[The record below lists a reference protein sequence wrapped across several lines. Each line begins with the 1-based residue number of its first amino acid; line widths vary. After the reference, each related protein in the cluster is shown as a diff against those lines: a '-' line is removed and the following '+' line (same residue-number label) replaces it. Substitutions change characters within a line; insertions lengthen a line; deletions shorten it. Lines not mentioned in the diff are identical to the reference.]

1 MRAVEPSAAEIG
13 LRGERLAGRYLRR
26 RGYRIVE
33 RNFSCPLGEIDLIA
47 ARRGLVVFCEV
58 KTRGGD
64 GFAPPYEAVN
74 RGKMVRLE
82 RTAEYWLNTRPRP
95 GEECRFDV
103 ITVLLGTGRP
113 RVEHIEDAF
122 RPSEVD

>member
-1 MRAVEPSAAEIG
+1 MKRELTAAERG

-26 RGYRIVE
+26 RGFSLLE

-47 ARRGLVVFCEV
+47 AKRGLLVFCEV
-58 KTRGGD
+58 KTRAND
-64 GFAPPYEAVN
+64 SFAPPFEAVN
-74 RGKMVRLE
+74 RGKIMRLE

-95 GEECRFDV
+95 REECRFDV
-103 ITVLLGTGRP
+103 ITVLLGKGRP
-113 RVEHIEDAF
+113 RVEHFEDAF